1 MGKQSRKYGK
11 AARRQDKKVRLEQEK
26 KIADEAKMILNL
38 RYKEATKKTHEKNKQ
53 DLINWLKENEDDNGV
68 PSADTYI
75 DDDGNVKWEELP
87 FDTVVQP
94 WLQSHRTDGGDLKSI
109 SVLKKLRSTITH
121 KVSEENEKTMPTEY
135 TMAAKKFFQGIKKLH
150 AQKKA
155 DGTITD
161 KVGKDRMPE
170 KLYSELCASFIRDSN
185 ASKQGVFA
193 NAFLTCV
200 FFSPLYYVWC
210 D

>member
-1 MGKQSRKYGK
+1 MGKRSKDPQK
-11 AARRQDKKVRLEQEK
+11 AARREAKKAKL
-26 KIADEAKMILNL
+26 ADEAKMIDNL

-53 DLINWLKENEDDNGV
+53 DLINWLNENEDDNGV
-68 PSADTYI
+68 PFAETYM

-94 WLQSHRTDGGDLKSI
+94 WLQSHRTDDGNLKGI

-121 KVSEENEKTMPTEY
+121 LASEESETKMPTEY

-155 DGTITD
+155 DGTIID

-193 NAFLTCV
+193 TAFLTCV
-200 FFSPLYYVWC
+200 CRKDFFSSPFEYFI
-210 D
+210 